1 MGSYISTIIMRQS
14 LVVFIFLLTISL
26 TSGLITHFF
35 SKITTGLLAK
45 KHGVKH
51 VLKSKSNLIN
61 SLFSSH
67 SFTKNKNSMLN
78 SVDAVKHTKPTSSD
92 IQELLKA
99 QEKKIKDIS
108 KLLESVKAST
118 ASIKKELK
126 MKKPEKSEDQEIIQV
141 NIITE
146 LNPFYMFLKN
156 HTGQNEFSLSD
167 LAKAFKILE
176 ETDYYSYTLLRKG
189 SYDHL
194 FQIILELAKQPQNK
208 HNRRK
213 SQAKENG

>member
-118 ASIKKELK
+118 ASMKKELK
-126 MKKPEKSEDQEIIQV
+126 MKKPEDQEIIQV
-141 NIITE
+141 NLITE
-146 LNPFYMFLKN
+146 LNPFYMFLKH
-156 HTGQNEFSLSD
+156 HTGQPEFSLSD

-176 ETDYYSYTLLRKG
+176 ETDYYSYMLLRKG
-189 SYDHL
+189 SYDQL
-194 FQIILELAKQPQNK
+194 FQVILELGKQPQNK